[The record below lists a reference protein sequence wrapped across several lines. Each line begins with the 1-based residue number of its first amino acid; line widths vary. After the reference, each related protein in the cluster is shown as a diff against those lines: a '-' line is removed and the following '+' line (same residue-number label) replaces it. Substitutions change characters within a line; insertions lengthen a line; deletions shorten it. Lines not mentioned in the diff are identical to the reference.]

1 MIAGVNFI
9 NLNAKNKKFQL
20 RINNLS
26 PNKKAKVMKLHI
38 NYIGRIKGAM
48 NNGEHSLFGKLNNED
63 ISYKDKKE
71 ILDYIDE
78 KAKTQFFNKAVI
90 SIKEDEAEKY
100 GMINKEE
107 WINLINLKIKDIAKE
122 YGIREDQVDYLA
134 SVHTEPGHIHC
145 HLVFFD
151 RNNKEQSNN
160 FIKYDRIKR
169 ELNKYVYKEEIS
181 KIQEVQNKSKDTKL
195 LKENFNKDMETLI
208 GRSTLKMFNNRINI
222 KELNN
227 IQKEILSFYEKL
239 KDYQEKNNK
248 NSFRKVFLPP
258 LLKDELR
265 KLSFLIVG
273 SSTQLSKNVK
283 DYINSSIKQEVIL
296 SNNEKRLLITKEKA
310 IEFIYSKVDNQI
322 LQFLKERKIEVN
334 QYNKEITNRLN
345 QNKYKSSIKNNIAYN
360 LNDLLNNINNTLE
373 DTKEAQK
380 GFSKQINKQNIETK
394 AQRMEYYLKH
404 RDVGLINWEN

>member
-160 FIKYDRIKR
+160 FIKYDKIKR

-195 LKENFNKDMETLI
+195 LKENFNKDMEILI

-248 NSFRKVFLPP
+248 NSFRKAFLPP

-334 QYNKEITNRLN
+334 EYNKEITNRLN

>member
-90 SIKEDEAEKY
+90 SIKEAEAEKY

-248 NSFRKVFLPP
+248 NSFRKAFLPP

-334 QYNKEITNRLN
+334 EYNKEIINRLN

>member
-151 RNNKEQSNN
+151 RNNKEQLNN

-195 LKENFNKDMETLI
+195 LKENFNKDMEILI

-248 NSFRKVFLPP
+248 NSFRKAFLPP

-334 QYNKEITNRLN
+334 EYNKEITNRLN

>member
-63 ISYKDKKE
+63 ISYKDKKK

-248 NSFRKVFLPP
+248 NSFRKAFLPP

-334 QYNKEITNRLN
+334 EYNKEFTNRLN

-380 GFSKQINKQNIETK
+380 GFSKQINKQHIETK

>member
-248 NSFRKVFLPP
+248 NSFKKAFLPP

-334 QYNKEITNRLN
+334 EYNKEVTNRLN

-404 RDVGLINWEN
+404 RDVGLIDWEN

>member
-1 MIAGVNFI
+1 MISGVNFI

-195 LKENFNKDMETLI
+195 LKENFNKDMEILI

-248 NSFRKVFLPP
+248 NSFRKAFLPP

-334 QYNKEITNRLN
+334 EYNKEFTNRLN

-380 GFSKQINKQNIETK
+380 GFSKQINKQHIETK

>member
-1 MIAGVNFI
+1 MISGVNFI

-195 LKENFNKDMETLI
+195 LKENFNKDMKTLI

-248 NSFRKVFLPP
+248 NSFRKAFLQP

-273 SSTQLSKNVK
+273 SSTQLSKSVK

-334 QYNKEITNRLN
+334 EYNKEITNRLN

-373 DTKEAQK
+373 DTKEVQK

>member
-195 LKENFNKDMETLI
+195 LKENFNKDMKTLI

-227 IQKEILSFYEKL
+227 IQKEILSVYEKL

-248 NSFRKVFLPP
+248 NSFRKAFLPP

-273 SSTQLSKNVK
+273 SSTQLSKSVK

-334 QYNKEITNRLN
+334 EYNKEIANRLN
-345 QNKYKSSIKNNIAYN
+345 QNKYKSSIKNNIAHN

-380 GFSKQINKQNIETK
+380 GFSKQINKQHIETK

>member
-195 LKENFNKDMETLI
+195 LKENFNKDMEILI

-248 NSFRKVFLPP
+248 NSFRKAFLPP

-345 QNKYKSSIKNNIAYN
+345 QNKYKSSIKNNITYN

-380 GFSKQINKQNIETK
+380 GFSKQINKQKIETK

>member
-90 SIKEDEAEKY
+90 SIKEAEAEKY

-239 KDYQEKNNK
+239 KNYQEKNNK
-248 NSFRKVFLPP
+248 NSFRKAFLPP

-322 LQFLKERKIEVN
+322 LQFLKERKVEVN
-334 QYNKEITNRLN
+334 EYNKEVTNRLN

>member
-1 MIAGVNFI
+1 MIAGINFI

-160 FIKYDRIKR
+160 FIKYDKIKR

-195 LKENFNKDMETLI
+195 LKENFNKDMEILI

-227 IQKEILSFYEKL
+227 IQKEILSFYERL

-248 NSFRKVFLPP
+248 NSFRKAFLPP

-334 QYNKEITNRLN
+334 EYNKEITNRLN
-345 QNKYKSSIKNNIAYN
+345 QNKYKNSIKNNIAYN

-404 RDVGLINWEN
+404 RDIGLINWEN

>member
-1 MIAGVNFI
+1 MISGVNFI

-134 SVHTEPGHIHC
+134 SVHTETGHIHC

-195 LKENFNKDMETLI
+195 LKENFNKDIEILI

-227 IQKEILSFYEKL
+227 IQKEILSFYERL

-248 NSFRKVFLPP
+248 NSFRKAFLPP

-334 QYNKEITNRLN
+334 EYNKEITNRLN
-345 QNKYKSSIKNNIAYN
+345 QNKYKSSIKNNITYN

>member
-90 SIKEDEAEKY
+90 SIKEAEAEKY

-248 NSFRKVFLPP
+248 NSFRKAFLPP

-334 QYNKEITNRLN
+334 EYNKEITNRLN

-373 DTKEAQK
+373 DTKEDQK

-404 RDVGLINWEN
+404 RDVGLINWGN

>member
-1 MIAGVNFI
+1 MITGVNFI

-63 ISYKDKKE
+63 ISYKDKKK

-248 NSFRKVFLPP
+248 NSFRKAFLPP

-334 QYNKEITNRLN
+334 EYNKEFTNRLN

-380 GFSKQINKQNIETK
+380 GFSKQINKQHIETK

>member
-63 ISYKDKKE
+63 ISYKDKKK

-195 LKENFNKDMETLI
+195 LKENFNKDMEILI

-227 IQKEILSFYEKL
+227 IQKEILSFYERL

-248 NSFRKVFLPP
+248 NSFRKAFLPP

-334 QYNKEITNRLN
+334 EYNKEVTNRLN

-380 GFSKQINKQNIETK
+380 GFSKQINKQHIETK

>member
-1 MIAGVNFI
+1 MIAGINFI

-248 NSFRKVFLPP
+248 NSFRKAFLPP

-334 QYNKEITNRLN
+334 EYNKEITNRLN

-373 DTKEAQK
+373 DAKEAQK

>member
-38 NYIGRIKGAM
+38 NYIGRVKGAM

-195 LKENFNKDMETLI
+195 LKENFNKDMEILI

-248 NSFRKVFLPP
+248 NSFRKAFLPP
-258 LLKDELR
+258 ILKDELR

-296 SNNEKRLLITKEKA
+296 SNNEKKLLITKEKA

-334 QYNKEITNRLN
+334 EYNKEITNRLN

-404 RDVGLINWEN
+404 RDIGLINWEN

>member
-1 MIAGVNFI
+1 MISGVNFI

-227 IQKEILSFYEKL
+227 IQKEILSFYENL

-248 NSFRKVFLPP
+248 NSFRKAFLLP
-258 LLKDELR
+258 LLKDKLR

-334 QYNKEITNRLN
+334 EYNKEITNRLN

-380 GFSKQINKQNIETK
+380 GFSKQINKQHIETK

>member
-1 MIAGVNFI
+1 MISGVNFI

-63 ISYKDKKE
+63 ISYKDKKK

-248 NSFRKVFLPP
+248 NSFRKAFLPP

-334 QYNKEITNRLN
+334 EYNKEFTNRLN

>member
-1 MIAGVNFI
+1 MISGVNFI

-151 RNNKEQSNN
+151 RHNKEQSNN

-195 LKENFNKDMETLI
+195 LKENFNKDMEILI

-227 IQKEILSFYEKL
+227 IQKEILSFYERL

-248 NSFRKVFLPP
+248 NSFRKAFLPP

-334 QYNKEITNRLN
+334 EYNKEITNRLN

>member
-90 SIKEDEAEKY
+90 SIKEAEAEKY

-195 LKENFNKDMETLI
+195 LKENFNKDMEILI

-248 NSFRKVFLPP
+248 NSFRKAFLPP

-334 QYNKEITNRLN
+334 EYNKEVTNRLN

>member
-26 PNKKAKVMKLHI
+26 PNKKSKVMKLHI

-195 LKENFNKDMETLI
+195 LKENFNKDIEILI

-227 IQKEILSFYEKL
+227 IQKEILSFYERL

-248 NSFRKVFLPP
+248 NSFRKAFLPP

-334 QYNKEITNRLN
+334 EYNKEITNRLN

>member
-90 SIKEDEAEKY
+90 SIKEAEAEKY

-195 LKENFNKDMETLI
+195 LKENFNKDMEILI

-227 IQKEILSFYEKL
+227 IQKEILFFYERL

-248 NSFRKVFLPP
+248 NSFRKAFLPP

-322 LQFLKERKIEVN
+322 LQFLKELKIEVN
-334 QYNKEITNRLN
+334 EYNKEITNRLN

-380 GFSKQINKQNIETK
+380 GFSKQINKQHIETK

>member
-1 MIAGVNFI
+1 
-9 NLNAKNKKFQL
+9 
-20 RINNLS
+20 
-26 PNKKAKVMKLHI
+26 
-38 NYIGRIKGAM
+38 
-48 NNGEHSLFGKLNNED
+48 
-63 ISYKDKKE
+63 
-71 ILDYIDE
+71 
-78 KAKTQFFNKAVI
+78 
-90 SIKEDEAEKY
+90 
-100 GMINKEE
+100 MINKEE

-334 QYNKEITNRLN
+334 EYNKEITNRLN

>member
-1 MIAGVNFI
+1 MISGVNFI

-63 ISYKDKKE
+63 ISYKDKKK

-248 NSFRKVFLPP
+248 NSFRKAFLPP

-334 QYNKEITNRLN
+334 EYNKEVTNRLN

-380 GFSKQINKQNIETK
+380 GFSKQINKQHIETK

>member
-160 FIKYDRIKR
+160 FIKYDKIKR

-195 LKENFNKDMETLI
+195 LKENFNKDMEILI

-248 NSFRKVFLPP
+248 NSFRKAFLPQ

-334 QYNKEITNRLN
+334 EYNKEITNRLN
-345 QNKYKSSIKNNIAYN
+345 QNKYKNSIKNNIAYN

>member
-107 WINLINLKIKDIAKE
+107 WINLINLKIKNIAKE

-195 LKENFNKDMETLI
+195 LKENFNKDMKILI

-248 NSFRKVFLPP
+248 NSFRKAFLPP

-334 QYNKEITNRLN
+334 EYNKEITNRLN

>member
-1 MIAGVNFI
+1 MIAGINFI

-248 NSFRKVFLPP
+248 NSFRKAFLPP

-334 QYNKEITNRLN
+334 EYNKEFTNRLN

-380 GFSKQINKQNIETK
+380 GFSKQINKQHIETK

>member
-1 MIAGVNFI
+1 MIAGINFI

-181 KIQEVQNKSKDTKL
+181 KIQEVENKSKDTKL

-248 NSFRKVFLPP
+248 NSFRKAFLPP

-334 QYNKEITNRLN
+334 EYNKEITNRLN

>member
-90 SIKEDEAEKY
+90 SIKEAEAEKY

-248 NSFRKVFLPP
+248 NSFKKAFLPP

-334 QYNKEITNRLN
+334 EYNKEVTNRLN

-404 RDVGLINWEN
+404 RDVGLIDWEN

>member
-63 ISYKDKKE
+63 VSYKDKKE

-90 SIKEDEAEKY
+90 SIKEAEAEKY

-248 NSFRKVFLPP
+248 NSFRKAFLPP

-334 QYNKEITNRLN
+334 EYNKEVTNRLN

>member
-71 ILDYIDE
+71 ILEYIDE

-195 LKENFNKDMETLI
+195 LKENFNKDMEILI

-227 IQKEILSFYEKL
+227 IQKEILSFYERL

-248 NSFRKVFLPP
+248 NSFRKAFLPP

-334 QYNKEITNRLN
+334 EYNKEITNRLN

>member
-90 SIKEDEAEKY
+90 SIKEAEAEKY

-227 IQKEILSFYEKL
+227 IQKEILSFYERL

-248 NSFRKVFLPP
+248 NSFRKAFLTP

-334 QYNKEITNRLN
+334 EYNKEITNRLN

>member
-1 MIAGVNFI
+1 MISGVNFI

-63 ISYKDKKE
+63 ISYKDEKE

-134 SVHTEPGHIHC
+134 SVHTETGHIHC

-195 LKENFNKDMETLI
+195 LKENFNKDIEILI

-227 IQKEILSFYEKL
+227 IQKEILSFYERL

-248 NSFRKVFLPP
+248 NSFRKAFLPP

-334 QYNKEITNRLN
+334 EYNKEITNRLN

>member
-151 RNNKEQSNN
+151 RNNKEQLNN

-248 NSFRKVFLPP
+248 NSFRKAFLPP

-334 QYNKEITNRLN
+334 EYNKEITNRLN
-345 QNKYKSSIKNNIAYN
+345 QNKYKNSIKNNIAYN

>member
-227 IQKEILSFYEKL
+227 IQKEILSFYERL

-248 NSFRKVFLPP
+248 NSFRKAFLPP

-334 QYNKEITNRLN
+334 EYNKEITNRLN

>member
-90 SIKEDEAEKY
+90 SIKEAEAEKY

-181 KIQEVQNKSKDTKL
+181 KIQEVQNKSKDSKL

-248 NSFRKVFLPP
+248 NSFRKAFLPP

-322 LQFLKERKIEVN
+322 LQFLKERKVEVN
-334 QYNKEITNRLN
+334 EYNKEVTNRLN

-404 RDVGLINWEN
+404 RDGGLINWEN

>member
-248 NSFRKVFLPP
+248 NSFRKAFLPP

-334 QYNKEITNRLN
+334 EYNKEITNRLN
-345 QNKYKSSIKNNIAYN
+345 QNKYKNSIKNNIAYN

-380 GFSKQINKQNIETK
+380 GFSKQINKQHIETK

>member
-90 SIKEDEAEKY
+90 SIKEAEAEKY

-227 IQKEILSFYEKL
+227 IQKEILSFYENL
-239 KDYQEKNNK
+239 KDYKEKNNK
-248 NSFRKVFLPP
+248 NSFRKAFLPP

-322 LQFLKERKIEVN
+322 LQFLKEQKIEVN
-334 QYNKEITNRLN
+334 EYNKEITNRLN